1 MTAGTRARY
10 PDLADLSVF
19 VSGGG
24 SGIGAAIV
32 ACFSHAGCRVMF
44 VDVDDAASA
53 ALVDGLRARHGIA
66 PVRYAAMAHAGPCVP
81 SNW

>member
-1 MTAGTRARY
+1 VTAGARAHY
-10 PDLADLSVF
+10 PDLAGLSVF

-32 ACFSHAGCRVMF
+32 ACFARAGCRVVF

-53 ALVDGLRARHGIA
+53 ALVAGLRALHGIA
-66 PVRYAAMAHAGPCVP
+66 PVRYARCDVRDIP
-81 SNW
+81 SLQRA